1 MGPLE
6 TKKIAGLASC
16 SPNAGAHPYLELLK
30 QSFLRQLITI
40 VLFLKEKSF
49 KVDD

>member
-16 SPNAGAHPYLELLK
+16 SPNAGAHPYLELLTK
-30 QSFLRQLITI
+30 ETQAELSQTI
-40 VLFLKEKSF
+40 ENDSIIFEREIL
-49 KVDD
+49 